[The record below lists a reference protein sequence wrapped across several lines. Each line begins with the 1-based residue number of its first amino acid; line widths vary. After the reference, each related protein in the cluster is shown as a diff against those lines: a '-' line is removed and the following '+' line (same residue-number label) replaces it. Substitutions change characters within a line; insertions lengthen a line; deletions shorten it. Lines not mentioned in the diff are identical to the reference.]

1 MNGDDPKFAALDA
14 RLRRMM
20 AGLDA
25 GAGFEARVM
34 QRVAA
39 RAARAGAVSAD
50 LRAQFERRREIVRR
64 RLRREAW
71 SNAITIAG
79 GGAGGLRAGLAL
91 LGADR
96 AMGDRVGPAGAQRA
110 RRALGDRARGRR
122 RRAVAAAR
130 EAVRPPEVIG
140 RG

>member
-1 MNGDDPKFAALDA
+1 MSGDEPQFAALDA

-20 AGLDA
+20 AGLDT
-25 GAGFEARVM
+25 GAGFEARVL

-39 RAARAGAVSAD
+39 RAARTGAVSAD

-79 GGAGGLRAGLAL
+79 VGAAAFVLVWHYSAEIVRWVGESDLLATHQPAVLLVVALAAVGAALWPMRGKLAGLL
-91 LGADR
+91 K
-96 AMGDRVGPAGAQRA
+96 
-110 RRALGDRARGRR
+110 
-122 RRAVAAAR
+122 
-130 EAVRPPEVIG
+130 
-140 RG
+140 

>member
-1 MNGDDPKFAALDA
+1 MNGDEPQFAALDA
-14 RLRRMM
+14 RLRRIM

-39 RAARAGAVSAD
+39 RVARAGAASAD

-79 GGAGGLRAGLAL
+79 VGVTAFALVWRYSAQIVQWVIESDLRAASEPSGLLAIACVAVGAAL
-91 LGADR
+91 WPLR
-96 AMGDRVGPAGAQRA
+96 ERLAG
-110 RRALGDRARGRR
+110 LLK
-122 RRAVAAAR
+122 
-130 EAVRPPEVIG
+130 
-140 RG
+140 

>member
-1 MNGDDPKFAALDA
+1 MSGDEPQFSALDA

-39 RAARAGAVSAD
+39 KAARAGAVSAD
-50 LRAQFERRREIVRR
+50 MRAQFELRREIVRQ

-79 GGAGGLRAGLAL
+79 IGAATGALVWRYAPQIMQWATASDLLATTGPAVFFAIALAAVGAALWPLHGRLAGLL
-91 LGADR
+91 K
-96 AMGDRVGPAGAQRA
+96 
-110 RRALGDRARGRR
+110 
-122 RRAVAAAR
+122 
-130 EAVRPPEVIG
+130 
-140 RG
+140 

>member
-1 MNGDDPKFAALDA
+1 MSGDDPKLVTLDS
-14 RLRRMM
+14 RLRRML

-64 RLRREAW
+64 RLSREAW
-71 SNAITIAG
+71 SSAITIAG
-79 GGAGGLRAGLAL
+79 GGAAAFAL
-91 LGADR
+91 VWHYSAQIVRWVTESDLQAANEPAVLLVVALVAVGA
-96 AMGDRVGPAGAQRA
+96 
-110 RRALGDRARGRR
+110 ALWPLRGRL
-122 RRAVAAAR
+122 
-130 EAVRPPEVIG
+130 PG
-140 RG
+140 LLK

>member
-1 MNGDDPKFAALDA
+1 MSGDDPQFAALDA

-71 SNAITIAG
+71 SSAITIAG
-79 GGAGGLRAGLAL
+79 GGVAAFVLVWRYSPQIVRWVAESDLQAANEPVVL
-91 LGADR
+91 L
-96 AMGDRVGPAGAQRA
+96 
-110 RRALGDRARGRR
+110 
-122 RRAVAAAR
+122 AVALAAVG
-130 EAVRPPEVIG
+130 AALWPL
-140 RG
+140 RGKLTGLLK

>member
-1 MNGDDPKFAALDA
+1 MSRDEAEFAVLDD

-34 QRVAA
+34 RRVAA
-39 RAARAGAVSAD
+39 KSARAVVAGAD

-71 SNAITIAG
+71 SSAITIAG
-79 GGAGGLRAGLAL
+79 SGVAAFVLVWHYSAQIVQWVTASDLRATNEPLAL
-91 LGADR
+91 VAIALAAVGAALWPLR
-96 AMGDRVGPAGAQRA
+96 GKPASSHT
-110 RRALGDRARGRR
+110 
-122 RRAVAAAR
+122 
-130 EAVRPPEVIG
+130 
-140 RG
+140 

>member
-1 MNGDDPKFAALDA
+1 MSGDDPKLVTLDA

-39 RAARAGAVSAD
+39 RTARAGAVSAD

-64 RLRREAW
+64 RLRREVW
-71 SNAITIAG
+71 SSAITIA
-79 GGAGGLRAGLAL
+79 AGGVAAFAL
-91 LGADR
+91 VWHYSAQIVRWVTESDLQAANEPAVLLLVALVAVGA
-96 AMGDRVGPAGAQRA
+96 
-110 RRALGDRARGRR
+110 ALWPLRGRL
-122 RRAVAAAR
+122 
-130 EAVRPPEVIG
+130 PG
-140 RG
+140 LLK

>member
-1 MNGDDPKFAALDA
+1 MSGDEPQFAALDA

-50 LRAQFERRREIVRR
+50 LRAQFGRRREIVRR

-79 GGAGGLRAGLAL
+79 VGMAAFVLVWHYSGKIVQWVGESDLLATHQPAVLLVVALAAVGAAL
-91 LGADR
+91 WPL
-96 AMGDRVGPAGAQRA
+96 
-110 RRALGDRARGRR
+110 RGRLT
-122 RRAVAAAR
+122 
-130 EAVRPPEVIG
+130 G
-140 RG
+140 LLK

>member
-1 MNGDDPKFAALDA
+1 MSGDEPQFAALDA

-39 RAARAGAVSAD
+39 RTARTGAVSAD
-50 LRAQFERRREIVRR
+50 LQAQFERRREIVQR

-71 SNAITIAG
+71 SNAVTIAG
-79 GGAGGLRAGLAL
+79 LGVAAFVLVWHYSAQIVRWVTESDLQAVNEPFGLLAIALVAVGAALWPLRGRLAGLL
-91 LGADR
+91 K
-96 AMGDRVGPAGAQRA
+96 
-110 RRALGDRARGRR
+110 
-122 RRAVAAAR
+122 
-130 EAVRPPEVIG
+130 
-140 RG
+140 

>member
-1 MNGDDPKFAALDA
+1 MNGDEPQFAALDA

-20 AGLDA
+20 ADLDA

-39 RAARAGAVSAD
+39 RAARAGAASAD

-71 SNAITIAG
+71 SNAITIAASG
-79 GGAGGLRAGLAL
+79 VAAFALVWHYSAEIVRWVTESDLQAGNEPVLLLAV
-91 LGADR
+91 AV
-96 AMGDRVGPAGAQRA
+96 A
-110 RRALGDRARGRR
+110 
-122 RRAVAAAR
+122 AVAAALWPLR
-130 EAVRPPEVIG
+130 G
-140 RG
+140 RLTGLQK

>member
-14 RLRRMM
+14 RLRRML

-39 RAARAGAVSAD
+39 RAARTGAVRTD

-71 SNAITIAG
+71 SNTITIAG
-79 GGAGGLRAGLAL
+79 LGAAAFVLVWRYSAQIVQWLTAPDLLAPAGLVSLFAVAL
-91 LGADR
+91 AAVGA
-96 AMGDRVGPAGAQRA
+96 
-110 RRALGDRARGRR
+110 ALWLLRGRL
-122 RRAVAAAR
+122 A
-130 EAVRPPEVIG
+130 G
-140 RG
+140 LLK

>member
-1 MNGDDPKFAALDA
+1 MNRDEPQLAALDA
-14 RLRRMM
+14 RLRRML

-39 RAARAGAVSAD
+39 RVAPAGAVSAD

-79 GGAGGLRAGLAL
+79 GGLAAFALVWHYSAEIVRWVTESDLQAANEPFGLLAIAL
-91 LGADR
+91 VAVGA
-96 AMGDRVGPAGAQRA
+96 
-110 RRALGDRARGRR
+110 ALWPLRGR
-122 RRAVAAAR
+122 VS
-130 EAVRPPEVIG
+130 G
-140 RG
+140 LLK

>member
-1 MNGDDPKFAALDA
+1 MSGDHPDFATLDA

-39 RAARAGAVSAD
+39 RAVRAGAVSAD
-50 LRAQFERRREIVRR
+50 LRAQFERRRELVRR

-79 GGAGGLRAGLAL
+79 GGMAAFVMVRHYSAEIVLWVTEADLQATNEPLGLLAIALVAIGAALWPLRGRLAGL
-91 LGADR
+91 
-96 AMGDRVGPAGAQRA
+96 PK
-110 RRALGDRARGRR
+110 
-122 RRAVAAAR
+122 
-130 EAVRPPEVIG
+130 
-140 RG
+140 

>member
-1 MNGDDPKFAALDA
+1 MNGDELRLAALDA

-50 LRAQFERRREIVRR
+50 LQAQFERRRAIARQ

-79 GGAGGLRAGLAL
+79 LGVAAFVLVWRYSAQIVRWATESDLQAANQPAVLFAIALAAVGAAL
-91 LGADR
+91 WPL
-96 AMGDRVGPAGAQRA
+96 
-110 RRALGDRARGRR
+110 RGRL
-122 RRAVAAAR
+122 
-130 EAVRPPEVIG
+130 PG
-140 RG
+140 LLK